1 MAWPIRQSPLLL
13 LACAASLLAW
23 TIQPAFAREA
33 KYCVTCKNPDQI
45 YLCQV
50 NAGGKKPSDA
60 LKLYCVIRTAKEG
73 HHSSCSAE
81 KAKGPCNGLVKVYEY
96 EGPMPEDI
104 AASVQHYSDKV
115 NDRLR
120 KEQKAFEKPK
130 GDQPSTL
137 VGLTGRAV
145 SAARNRMGGQSK
157 SDQPPPPDQSLPLH
171 APPAPVTDDAL
182 PPPSYEAVPPY
193 EAVPHPSYAE
203 SSGPNRAQ
211 RASSAV
217 GGFARKSYRCM
228 LSLFRTCSEEET
240 LR

>member
-1 MAWPIRQSPLLL
+1 
-13 LACAASLLAW
+13 LACAALLAW
-23 TIQPAFAREA
+23 ASAPALAGEA

-50 NAGGKKPSDA
+50 SAGGKKPSDA
-60 LKLYCVIRTAKEG
+60 LKLYCVMRVAKEG
-73 HHSSCSAE
+73 QHSSCSAE

-96 EGPMPEDI
+96 DGPMPEDI

-115 NDRLR
+115 NDRIR

-130 GDQPSTL
+130 SDQPDTL
-137 VGLTGRAV
+137 VKLTGRAV
-145 SAARNRMGGQSK
+145 SAARNRMGRGSGG
-157 SDQPPPPDQSLPLH
+157 DEPPPPDDSLTASP
-171 APPAPVTDDAL
+171 APPPEEAAL
-182 PPPSYEAVPPY
+182 PPYVED
-193 EAVPHPSYAE
+193 
-203 SSGPNRAQ
+203 SSPNRAQ

-228 LSLFRTCSEEET
+228 LSLFRHCSADET